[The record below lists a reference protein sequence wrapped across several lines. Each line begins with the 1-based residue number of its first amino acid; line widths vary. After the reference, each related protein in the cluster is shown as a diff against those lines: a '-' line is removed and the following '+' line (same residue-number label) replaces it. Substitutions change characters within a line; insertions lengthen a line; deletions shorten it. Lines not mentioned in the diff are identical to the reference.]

1 MNCARLKKYNF
12 VHESGTILSNYLLYI
27 TFIIYMVIILS
38 PQLQMNWTNPPQKEI
53 PTNKQH
59 LKQTSD
65 NVFGGLT
72 GITVKSC

>member
-1 MNCARLKKYNF
+1 
-12 VHESGTILSNYLLYI
+12 
-27 TFIIYMVIILS
+27 
-38 PQLQMNWTNPPQKEI
+38 MNWTQKKPKTPPNKKFT
-53 PTNKQH
+53 TNKQH